1 MVDWSKQLGEISD
14 NTTHFGESIAELFA
28 GKEVEIY
35 LGEKSGSVQYAD
47 FDVEQKVYVVGRIL
61 GGKGQLLLILC
72 DVVTPAK
79 TYKIPMAINAW
90 SITGVIERKKKQ
102 PHISHI
108 FQEIRR

>member
-1 MVDWSKQLGEISD
+1 MVDWIKMLGDISD
-14 NTTHFGESIAELFA
+14 ETTHFGESIAELFA

-35 LGEKSGSVQYAD
+35 LGEKSGSVYYSD
-47 FDVEQKVYVVGRIL
+47 FDVEQKVYVTGKVL

-72 DVVTPAK
+72 DIITPAK
-79 TYKIPMAINAW
+79 TYQIPMAINAW
-90 SITGVIERKKKQ
+90 AITGVIERKQGQ